1 MSSQKEGLFP
11 LLDWILKKE
20 SNLSLNM
27 DLPSTFLVNR
37 WLSMCSIENS
47 LIINETLNRWSRNYS
62 FYSDICSVSKFL
74 RVVLPKNNK
83 RISYIKKKKTKIQE
97 KTASDDV
104 SCRECSKREISIQ
117 NKLLEE
123 LKRLTK

>member
-20 SNLSLNM
+20 NNNSLNM

-37 WLSMCSIENS
+37 WLSMSSIENS

-62 FYSDICSVSKFL
+62 FYSDISSVSKFL

-83 RISYIKKKKTKIQE
+83 RFSYIKKKKTKLQKQE
-97 KTASDDV
+97 ISDDI
-104 SCRECSKREISIQ
+104 SFRECSKREIDIQ
-117 NKLLEE
+117 NKLIEE

>member
-20 SNLSLNM
+20 SNLCLNM
-27 DLPSTFLVNR
+27 DLPSTFIVNR

-97 KTASDDV
+97 KNTSDDV
-104 SCRECSKREISIQ
+104 SCRECSKREIIIQ
-117 NKLLEE
+117 NKLIEE
-123 LKRLTK
+123 FKRLTK

>member
-20 SNLSLNM
+20 NNNSLNM

-37 WLSMCSIENS
+37 WLSMSSIENS

-62 FYSDICSVSKFL
+62 FYSDISSVSKFL

-83 RISYIKKKKTKIQE
+83 RFSYIKKKKTKLQKQE
-97 KTASDDV
+97 ISDDI
-104 SCRECSKREISIQ
+104 SFRECSKREIDIQ
-117 NKLLEE
+117 NKLIEK